1 MALDP
6 SIALGVRPLQ
16 LPDPL
21 AQMAQV
27 SQIQSSQQQQ
37 QLNKMKI
44 EELIADKQELNDFA
58 AQIKN
63 TGLTPRDYLK
73 MLSASRNPE
82 RQKMGMEGLMRLDEQ
97 DKYGEVLKKIYPKLY
112 EGSAETP
119 AAAPAPSIMRQGAA
133 PAAPIQDTLGTG
145 TYGMA
150 PVNALAPASA
160 ARSAAPVNALV
171 NQQNTPERLEMN
183 IAALAPFASRPGVK
197 EQIAGFQ
204 TQLAELRKP
213 IVASA
218 GSTIY
223 GPSGQIIAN
232 VPAQPTELQ
241 RNYQAAKDQGY
252 KGNIFDYERDIK
264 FAGRAAATPAQPT
277 PPVAVIDPATGQT
290 IYVSREEALRNRMQ
304 PASAATSVKPLT
316 EGQAIKLRTDV
327 AKDYKA
333 ASTALTQMDD
343 LLDSIDKVKT
353 APGLTAA
360 TGFTGKYLPSF
371 PEGKAAQAETRL
383 ANLRGK
389 VTALGKATAAMS
401 GAIGSIANQE
411 WKILSDQIAVLDEVK
426 GKGPLLEQINLVEQQ
441 ARGAIDRIR
450 DTYEKTRAE
459 DFERFPQF
467 RDLPAPRGK
476 KDSGG
481 GGIDALLDKYK

>member
-27 SQIQSSQQQQ
+27 SQIQASQRQ
-37 QLNKMKI
+37 NEI
-44 EELIADKQELNDFA
+44 
-58 AQIKN
+58 AQIQLEQLKQDRLEMKDFQSQLEKSGGN
-63 TGLTPRDYLK
+63 PDLDLLAKTMLKSPKYFEKGVELTKKLKEQADYEAYL
-73 MLSASRNPE
+73 A
-82 RQKMGMEGLMRLDEQ
+82 RQAK
-97 DKYGEVLKKIYPKLY
+97 
-112 EGSAETP
+112 P
-119 AAAPAPSIMRQGAA
+119 AGGATTMTAPAPMNALAASAGAS
-133 PAAPIQDTLGTG
+133 PQPS
-145 TYGMA
+145 
-150 PVNALAPASA
+150 VNALSAGPTLADLQSQYREVSRFSAPGAKA
-160 ARSAAPVNALV
+160 EAEL
-171 NQQNTPERLEMN
+171 L
-183 IAALAPFASRPGVK
+183 K
-197 EQIAGFQ
+197 EQIKALQTPREVGGRLVTGAGQVLF
-204 TQLAELRKP
+204 ESPEK
-213 IVASA
+213 
-218 GSTIY
+218 G
-223 GPSGQIIAN
+223 
-232 VPAQPTELQ
+232 TELQ
-241 RNYQAAKDQGY
+241 RNYEYAKKQGF

-264 FAGRAAATPAQPT
+264 LAGRAPATPAQPT

-304 PASAATSVKPLT
+304 PASAATSLKPLT

-327 AKDYKA
+327 SKDYKA

-343 LLDSIDKVKT
+343 LLDSIDKVRT

>member
-112 EGSAETP
+112 EGSAEAP
-119 AAAPAPSIMRQGAA
+119 AAAPAAAPSALRPA
-133 PAAPIQDTLGTG
+133 PAAP
-145 TYGMA
+145 M
-150 PVNALAPASA
+150 NALAPAFGPTPG
-160 ARSAAPVNALV
+160 APVNALV

-204 TQLAELRKP
+204 AQLAELRKP

-304 PASAATSVKPLT
+304 PASAATSLKPLT

-327 AKDYKA
+327 SKDYKA

-343 LLDSIDKVKT
+343 LLDSIDKVRT

-467 RDLPAPRGK
+467 RDLPTPRGK

-481 GGIDALLDKYK
+481 GGIDALLEKYK

>member
-27 SQIQSSQQQQ
+27 SQIRASQRQNEVAQLQLEQLKQDRAEMQDFQSQLEKSGGNPDLDLLAKTMLKSPKYFEKGVELTKKLKEQADYDAYLKRQQQP
-37 QLNKMKI
+37 
-44 EELIADKQELNDFA
+44 
-58 AQIKN
+58 
-63 TGLTPRDYLK
+63 TGGATS
-73 MLSASRNPE
+73 M
-82 RQKMGMEGLMRLDEQ
+82 
-97 DKYGEVLKKIYPKLY
+97 
-112 EGSAETP
+112 T
-119 AAAPAPSIMRQGAA
+119 APAPMNALAASAGAS
-133 PAAPIQDTLGTG
+133 PQPS
-145 TYGMA
+145 
-150 PVNALAPASA
+150 VNALSAGPTLADLQAQYREVSRFSAPGAKA
-160 ARSAAPVNALV
+160 EAEL
-171 NQQNTPERLEMN
+171 L
-183 IAALAPFASRPGVK
+183 K
-197 EQIAGFQ
+197 EQIKALQTPREVGGRLVTGAGQVLF
-204 TQLAELRKP
+204 ESPEK
-213 IVASA
+213 
-218 GSTIY
+218 G
-223 GPSGQIIAN
+223 
-232 VPAQPTELQ
+232 TELQ
-241 RNYQAAKDQGY
+241 RNYEYAKKQGF

-264 FAGRAAATPAQPT
+264 FAGRAPATPAQPT

-304 PASAATSVKPLT
+304 PASAATSLKPLT

-327 AKDYKA
+327 GKDYKA

-343 LLDSIDKVKT
+343 LLDSIDKVRT

>member
-58 AQIKN
+58 AKIKD

-119 AAAPAPSIMRQGAA
+119 AAAPAAMPGALRPA
-133 PAAPIQDTLGTG
+133 PAAP
-145 TYGMA
+145 M
-150 PVNALAPASA
+150 NALAPAFGPTPG
-160 ARSAAPVNALV
+160 APVNALV

-333 ASTALTQMDD
+333 ASTTLAQMDD

-371 PEGKAAQAETRL
+371 SEGKAAQAETRL

-411 WKILSDQIAVLDEVK
+411 WKILSDQIAALDEVK
-426 GKGPLLEQINLVEQQ
+426 GKGPLLEQIDLVEQQ
-441 ARGAIDRIR
+441 ARGAIARVR

-467 RDLPAPRGK
+467 RDLPQPRRAAEPAAAGTGGFKYLGK
-476 KDSGG
+476 EGG
-481 GGIDALLDKYK
+481 

>member
-27 SQIQSSQQQQ
+27 SQIQAGQQQQ

-58 AQIKN
+58 AKIKD

-119 AAAPAPSIMRQGAA
+119 AAAPAAA
-133 PAAPIQDTLGTG
+133 PSAMGALRPTAAAPT
-145 TYGMA
+145 
-150 PVNALAPASA
+150 NALAPAFGPTPG
-160 ARSAAPVNALV
+160 APVNALV

-241 RNYQAAKDQGY
+241 RNYEYAKNQGF
-252 KGNIFDYERDIK
+252 KGNIFDYEREIKLASRAPIQPVQPVAPTITQIVDPANPNQMITIDARRYQGGGAGSPGVIGVAGKEPSAALRINKAEQGKTQLADDLDNLRASFQTLDQMRSIPSTERGALSNVASGVASTGLGQKAGQLFGTEAQVERDVINSARSRLVNSIKNATGMSAQQLNSNVELQTMLKSISDPGQSYQSAIRIIDDIEK
-264 FAGRAAATPAQPT
+264 AYVTGGGMLPKRGQPAAAP
-277 PPVAVIDPATGQT
+277 
-290 IYVSREEALRNRMQ
+290 
-304 PASAATSVKPLT
+304 AATQ
-316 EGQAIKLRTDV
+316 G
-327 AKDYKA
+327 
-333 ASTALTQMDD
+333 
-343 LLDSIDKVKT
+343 
-353 APGLTAA
+353 
-360 TGFTGKYLPSF
+360 TGGFKYL
-371 PEGKAAQAETRL
+371 GKES
-383 ANLRGK
+383 NK
-389 VTALGKATAAMS
+389 
-401 GAIGSIANQE
+401 
-411 WKILSDQIAVLDEVK
+411 
-426 GKGPLLEQINLVEQQ
+426 
-441 ARGAIDRIR
+441 
-450 DTYEKTRAE
+450 
-459 DFERFPQF
+459 
-467 RDLPAPRGK
+467 
-476 KDSGG
+476 
-481 GGIDALLDKYK
+481 

>member
-1 MALDP
+1 M
-6 SIALGVRPLQ
+6 
-16 LPDPL
+16 PDPL

-58 AQIKN
+58 AKIKD

-119 AAAPAPSIMRQGAA
+119 AAAPAAMPGALRPTAAA
-133 PAAPIQDTLGTG
+133 PT
-145 TYGMA
+145 
-150 PVNALAPASA
+150 NALAPAFGPTPG
-160 ARSAAPVNALV
+160 APVNALV

-304 PASAATSVKPLT
+304 PASAATSLKPLT

-327 AKDYKA
+327 SKDYKA

-343 LLDSIDKVKT
+343 LLDSIDKVRT

-360 TGFTGKYLPSF
+360 TGFTVKYLPSF